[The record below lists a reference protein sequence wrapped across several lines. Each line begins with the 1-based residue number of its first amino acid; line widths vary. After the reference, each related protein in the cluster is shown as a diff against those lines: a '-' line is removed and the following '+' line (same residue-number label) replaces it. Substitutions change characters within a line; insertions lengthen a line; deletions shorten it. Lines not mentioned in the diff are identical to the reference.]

1 MSETVQPQP
10 EQQTSAFLTKE
21 DLNDPSFLDDD
32 YIDIPTIP
40 INRQEPIQQVQQQ
53 QQPVNQTTTQVNQN
67 VQSSG
72 GEDDYYMRPFREF
85 AKMNN
90 LELDDEVAKNI
101 NKDNWVNQF
110 VESVAGMYQTNPE
123 DILQQYVHPS
133 FLQAQNM
140 LSEGKSWD
148 EVKQYVD
155 QDMGFRNNKES
166 VVAWALKNQYGY
178 DDNKIRTTLDAYKQ
192 KELLDIEY
200 EKSAKVYDIAVKMN
214 MEREQQAR
222 QQEYEKQQQEYVN
235 NLRESI
241 NNGVSYFNS
250 LNEIAGVPIGKADKD
265 TFEKDFVH
273 AIMPDPQTGMSPL
286 MNELQ
291 SDETL
296 VKVFWFLRNGD
307 NSFKRTINQAKES
320 AKQSATDKLFNAP
333 AIDTGGGTSAIKDYR
348 QETLDA
354 FLDD

>member
-1 MSETVQPQP
+1 
-10 EQQTSAFLTKE
+10 
-21 DLNDPSFLDDD
+21 
-32 YIDIPTIP
+32 
-40 INRQEPIQQVQQQ
+40 
-53 QQPVNQTTTQVNQN
+53 
-67 VQSSG
+67 
-72 GEDDYYMRPFREF
+72 
-85 AKMNN
+85 
-90 LELDDEVAKNI
+90 
-101 NKDNWVNQF
+101 
-110 VESVAGMYQTNPE
+110 
-123 DILQQYVHPS
+123 
-133 FLQAQNM
+133 
-140 LSEGKSWD
+140 
-148 EVKQYVD
+148 
-155 QDMGFRNNKES
+155 MGFRNNKEN

-178 DDNKIRTTLDAYKQ
+178 DDNKIASTIDAYKQ

-200 EKSAKVYDIAVKMN
+200 EKSAKIYDIAVKMN
-214 MEREQQAR
+214 MEREQQIQ
-222 QQEYEKQQQEYVN
+222 QQEYEKQQEEYVS
-235 NLRESI
+235 NLRQSI
-241 NNGVSYFNS
+241 NSGVSYFNS

-333 AIDTGGGTSAIKDYR
+333 AIDTGGGTSSVKDYR

>member
-1 MSETVQPQP
+1 MSETVPQQ
-10 EQQTSAFLTKE
+10 EQQTNAFLTKE
-21 DLNDPSFLDDD
+21 DLSDPSFLDDD

-40 INRQEPIQQVQQQ
+40 INKQDQTQQIQ
-53 QQPVNQTTTQVNQN
+53 QQPVNQVNTQVNQN

-72 GEDDYYMRPFREF
+72 GDDDFYMRPFKEF
-85 AKMNN
+85 ARMNN
-90 LELDDEVAKNI
+90 LELDDEVAKGI

-110 VESVAGMYQTNPE
+110 VESVAGMYQTNPA
-123 DILQQYVHPS
+123 DVLQQYVHPS
-133 FLQAQNM
+133 FLQAQHM

-148 EVKQYVD
+148 EVKQFVD
-155 QDMGFRNNKES
+155 QDMGFRNNKEN

-178 DDNKIRTTLDAYKQ
+178 DDNKIRSTIDAYKQ

-200 EKSAKVYDIAVKMN
+200 EKSSKIYDVAVKMN
-214 MEREQQAR
+214 MERQQQLQ
-222 QQEYEKQQQEYVN
+222 QQEYEKQQEEYVN

-265 TFEKDFVH
+265 AFEKDFVH

-320 AKQSATDKLFNAP
+320 AKQSATDKLFNTP
-333 AIDTGGGTSAIKDYR
+333 AIDTGGGTSSVKDYR
-348 QETLDA
+348 QEALDA